1 MAQNELESNGTNFDV
16 VPLPVNRI
24 RTRGGVPRR
33 RGVRIRS
40 GKRRRMSMGANPADL
55 KAQQQEELENIG
67 IEQDAELGIP
77 NFTGNAGIKVQLP
90 ENPNIFYIFR
100 LFVTDELYDILVE

>member
-16 VPLPVNRI
+16 APLPVNWI

-33 RGVRIRS
+33 RDVRIRS
-40 GKRRRMSMGANPADL
+40 GKRRRMSMGANPA
-55 KAQQQEELENIG
+55 QRQEELENIG
-67 IEQDAELGIP
+67 IEQDAEPGIP